1 MDNREKQLHF
11 TWRDSVDA
19 GAAYGGKSV
28 GHLRTIDAG
37 KIDTNKIDAD
47 TIDAGSRGPD
57 PSQRTHQRRMD
68 AA

>member
-37 KIDTNKIDAD
+37 KIDTNKIDTNKIDAD
-47 TIDAGSRGPD
+47 TIDAGS
-57 PSQRTHQRRMD
+57 
-68 AA
+68 